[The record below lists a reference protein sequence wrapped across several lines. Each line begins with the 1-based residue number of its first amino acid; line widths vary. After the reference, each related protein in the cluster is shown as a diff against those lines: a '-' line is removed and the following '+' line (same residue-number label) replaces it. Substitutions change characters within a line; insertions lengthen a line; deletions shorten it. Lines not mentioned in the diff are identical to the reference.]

1 MQVKKPGY
9 LQKLLNFIITS
20 DRFYS
25 IPVALA
31 LVSASLITVTFLALS
46 SKLPPRLPLFYSLP
60 WGEAQL
66 VQKEQI
72 LILPAII
79 VAITLL
85 NTFLNY
91 QLHNSQTVLKRMI
104 MLTLVLIS
112 SIITITAFK
121 IIDIFL

>member
-79 VAITLL
+79 IAITLL
-85 NTFLNY
+85 NSFLNY